1 MNNLK
6 SNIVYFVFEYLK
18 LKSVCVLETKSMY
31 ALSTKV
37 FIYDI
42 YLVIFVC
49 KMLNKRRN

>member
-6 SNIVYFVFEYLK
+6 SNIIYFFSNIENLI
-18 LKSVCVLETKSMY
+18 VCVLETKSMY